1 MGTVANVEKNVNEFW
16 KLVRTGKM
24 KGDLTDLT
32 TSAQS
37 VVDNIDDVGAKIG
50 GMVKSAKGQV
60 GSLSDDTNNLI

>member
-1 MGTVANVEKNVNEFW
+1 M
-16 KLVRTGKM
+16 VRTGKL

-50 GMVKSAKGQV
+50 TMVKSAK
-60 GSLSDDTNNLI
+60 